1 VKLCCQFT
9 HDVGTVV
16 FRRQSFTC
24 FTNTGIMRGTKLRN
38 SITLL
43 NILDKAVQC
52 KVNIPTWIASCY
64 SRRAPAESQPRL
76 PDVGGERCERSE
88 RVSLVGLLRRHWQHA
103 GRRKVHQSVRQIR
116 SHREHAELQQIGNYA
131 LRSWYGVRCDV
142 VSWVSFVSVFD
153 FVLARIGKYKE
164 EEEDA
169 RGKQPY
175 A

>member
-1 VKLCCQFT
+1 MPVELT
-9 HDVGTVV
+9 HDVGTV
-16 FRRQSFTC
+16 FFWRQSYTC
-24 FTNTGIMRGTKLRN
+24 FTNTGNKRGTKLRN

-142 VSWVSFVSVFD
+142 VSWVSFVSVSD

-164 EEEDA
+164 EEDA